1 MFNNYKFIDAK
12 NIYDKYTHIYKKH
25 HKGYVILGPPA
36 SGKTTFVNSQNDK
49 NWIDVDDLFNEL
61 GVNWKHYSD
70 HSQFKLNYLR
80 ADYMLEQSKLY
91 GFKLIGSLFWE
102 YNPDAIVIP
111 PLDIHKIYI
120 SNRSDLDYNN
130 VLKIRNILIQKANNN
145 NIPIFNSCID
155 AVNYID
161 SL

>member
-1 MFNNYKFIDAK
+1 MLNNYKFIDAK
-12 NIYDKYTHIYKKH
+12 NIYEKYTHIYKKH
-25 HKGYVILGPPA
+25 PKGYVILGPPA

-61 GVNWKHYSD
+61 GVNWKNYSN